1 MKVKCWT
8 LGGCFARVAL
18 ARVIR
23 ELKRRAW
30 GCVLPRCL
38 AA

>member
-1 MKVKCWT
+1 MKVKWWT
-8 LGGCFARVAL
+8 LGGSFARVVL

-23 ELKRRAW
+23 ELKRRTW